1 MKQIP
6 CLRIVIPLL
15 CVCLMPVKTP
25 AQTGGPTL
33 SNGDA
38 ALVIGVIAGAGA
50 AIGIGVYYAFNH
62 SHSIRGCVVTGPNG
76 LELQNEGDQRT
87 FLLQGITADVKSG
100 NRVSV
105 KGKKAK
111 NAKGGSGKPTF
122 LVEKLAKDFGAC
134 RVALVNP

>member
-1 MKQIP
+1 
-6 CLRIVIPLL
+6 
-15 CVCLMPVKTP
+15 
-25 AQTGGPTL
+25 
-33 SNGDA
+33 
-38 ALVIGVIAGAGA
+38 
-50 AIGIGVYYAFNH
+50 
-62 SHSIRGCVVTGPNG
+62 VVTGPNG